1 MTSTSNTQIFLDRLP
16 DGQLTE
22 DHFSTT
28 VGTVPT
34 PASGEVL
41 VKTILISVDPA
52 NRAWMNGPTYRPQ
65 ISGGELMPAYSLAEV
80 VDCGDTA
87 LATGTILFVDT
98 GWQEWAAVPAATA
111 IPIPIFSDFSHH
123 LSTLGMTG
131 MTAYFGLLDV
141 GKLKEG
147 DAVVVS
153 AAAGAT
159 GNVVGQL
166 AKIKGASRVIG
177 ISGSDEKNAMLER
190 DLGFDVTINHRSPT
204 VAEELKAAC
213 PNGIDLY
220 YDNVGGPLLN
230 NVLELCNN
238 YARVVCSGAI
248 SQYDAGSP
256 PPGPTQ
262 VPMKIVTHRL
272 RLEGF
277 IILDYFDRW
286 AEAAEEMAG
295 WIRRGQLKVV
305 EDVVEGIDSA
315 PKALIGMLNGANVGK
330 CMVRVAPDPVPATN

>member
-1 MTSTSNTQIFLDRLP
+1 MIDTSNKQIHLERLP
-16 DGQLTE
+16 DGALE
-22 DHFSTT
+22 ESHFRTT
-28 VGTVPT
+28 VGSVPT
-34 PASGEVL
+34 PQPGELL

-65 ISGGELMPAYSLAEV
+65 ISAGEVMPAYALAEV
-80 VDCGDTA
+80 VDAGDTDVQ
-87 LATGTILFVDT
+87 TGTIVFADT
-98 GWQEWAAVPAATA
+98 GWQEWAAVPADTA
-111 IPIPIFSDFSHH
+111 VPIPIFSDFSHH
-123 LSTLGMTG
+123 LSTLGLTG

-141 GKLKEG
+141 GKVKAG
-147 DAVVVS
+147 DTVVVS

-166 AKIKGASRVIG
+166 ARIKGAARVVG

-190 DLGFDVTINHRSPT
+190 ELGFDATVNHRRPT
-204 VAEELKAAC
+204 VAQELAAAC
-213 PNGIDLY
+213 PDGIDLY

-230 NVLELCNN
+230 DVLELCNT

-262 VPMKIVTHRL
+262 VPLKIVTHRL

-277 IILDYFDRW
+277 IILDYFERW

-295 WIRRGQLKVV
+295 WVRSGELKVL
-305 EDVVEGIDSA
+305 EDVIEGIDAA
-315 PKALIGMLNGANVGK
+315 PQALIGLLNGANVGK
-330 CMVRVAPDPVPATN
+330 RLVRVAPDPVLATA